1 MSYLTVHPKRATRPT
16 LLNDEWDTLLSQ
28 FFGSA
33 PACQAST
40 ESEANY
46 APAVDIQENDEAF
59 VITADVPGIAKED
72 LKIDILDNTVTIQ
85 GHRKHESEEKKD
97 NFHRVE
103 RSYGSFKRNFKIP
116 GGFVHDNTKAAFEN
130 GVLTLTL
137 PKPDLQKPKR
147 IEVSGN

>member
-1 MSYLTVHPKRATRPT
+1 MSYLTVQPKRNTRPS
-16 LLNDEWDTLLSQ
+16 LFNDEWDTLLNQ
-28 FFGSA
+28 FFGTT
-33 PACQAST
+33 PACNTNVDSDV
-40 ESEANY
+40 NY
-46 APAVDIQENDEAF
+46 APAVDIQESDDAF

-72 LKIDILDNTVTIQ
+72 LKIDILENTVTIQ
-85 GHRKHESEEKKD
+85 GHRKHEVEEKKD

-103 RSYGSFKRNFKIP
+103 RSYGTFKRNFKIP

-137 PKPDLQKPKR
+137 PKPELQKPKR